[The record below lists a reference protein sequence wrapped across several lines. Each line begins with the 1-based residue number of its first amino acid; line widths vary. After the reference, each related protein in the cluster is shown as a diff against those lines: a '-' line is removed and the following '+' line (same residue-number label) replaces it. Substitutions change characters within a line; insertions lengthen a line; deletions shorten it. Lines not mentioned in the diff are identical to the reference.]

1 MGYKIYIS
9 TGETS
14 GDIHGAGLAEALKEA
29 VPDVEITGMGGDRMQ
44 KAGVDLFRRSRDYA
58 VMGFFG
64 VMANIIKFK
73 KLLDDVVFHIREN
86 KIDMVV
92 LIDYSGFNLRLARAV
107 RKMGIKV
114 IYFVSPQVWAW
125 RSGRVKMIKKYV
137 DRVITIFPFET
148 EFYGRFDIDVD
159 YVGHP
164 LVDRIPKYTD
174 DRRRG
179 ISMEFRRKHGIDPG
193 SPLLGLLPGSRKQEL
208 ERMLPTMLRTAAE
221 LKKDIPN
228 LSVAIALAPNLNIGS
243 FRTDPAYGAL
253 RPIVVDNGTAA
264 VLTSSDAILTS
275 SGTATVEA
283 ALYEVPQVVMYKTG
297 FLTYFIARSMV
308 NVKYIAMVNLIA
320 GKRLVPEF
328 VQAQARP
335 HKLKKELLPMLTDA
349 GYRDDIRRS
358 MAIIREKLRSDGSY
372 AKAAAVI
379 AGLAKSQKKV
389 D

>member
-14 GDIHGAGLAEALKEA
+14 GDIHGAGLAEALKDA

-44 KAGVDLFRRSRDYA
+44 KAGVDLFRRSCDYA

-64 VMANIIKFK
+64 VMANLIEFK

-107 RKMGIKV
+107 RKMGVKV
-114 IYFVSPQVWAW
+114 ISFISPQVWAW
-125 RSGRVKMIKKYV
+125 RSGRVRTIKKYV

-148 EFYGRFDIDVD
+148 EFYGRFDVDVD

-174 DRRRG
+174 EQRRG
-179 ISMEFRRKHGIDPG
+179 ISDEFRRKHGIDPG

-208 ERMLPTMLRTAAE
+208 ERMLPTMILTAAA
-221 LKKDIPN
+221 LKEDIPN
-228 LSVAIALAPNLNIGS
+228 LSVAIALAPNLNIES
-243 FRTDPAYGAL
+243 FRTGPIYGDL

-264 VLTSSDAILTS
+264 VLISSDAILTS

-283 ALYEVPQVVMYKTG
+283 ALYETPQVVMYKTG

-328 VQAQARP
+328 VQAEARP
-335 HKLKKELLPMLTDA
+335 DKLKKELLPMLTDA
-349 GYRDDIRRS
+349 GYRDDLRRS
-358 MAIIREKLRSDGSY
+358 MAIIREKLSGDGSY
-372 AKAAAVI
+372 AKAAAII
-379 AGLAKSQKKV
+379 AGSAKSQKKV